1 MMVNFLEETMLKMK
15 SVGKTIND
23 IKWIGCDDFYLDIQE
38 FIKLAE
44 DVEYNNS
51 FGQQEI
57 AADLKIV
64 FNDNS
69 IMVREEY
76 DGAERW
82 VYYSVKQPD
91 IFSNIVAL
99 SKTQSKE
106 FFNNNVMYNEY
117 PRESCMTLR
126 NINRAAFGKEPI

>member
-1 MMVNFLEETMLKMK
+1 MVNFLEETMLKMQ
-15 SVGKTIND
+15 SIGKTIND
-23 IKWIGCDDFYLDIQE
+23 IKWIGSDDFYLDIEE
-38 FIKLAE
+38 FIRLAE
-44 DVEYNNS
+44 DIEYDNG
-51 FGQQEI
+51 FGWQDI

-106 FFNNNVMYNEY
+106 FFDNSAICNEF
-117 PRESCMTLR
+117 EGWSCETLK
-126 NINRAAFGKEPI
+126 NINRAAFGKEPV

>member
-1 MMVNFLEETMLKMK
+1 MVNFLEETVLKMQ

-23 IKWIGCDDFYLDIQE
+23 IKWIGSDDFYLDVKE
-38 FIKLAE
+38 FIRLAE
-44 DVEYNNS
+44 NIEYDND

-64 FNDNS
+64 FNDSS
-69 IMVREEY
+69 IMIREEY
-76 DGAERW
+76 NGAERW

-99 SKTQSKE
+99 SKSQSKD
-106 FFNNNVMYNEY
+106 FFDNNVMYNEY
-117 PRESCMTLR
+117 QGWSCETLK
-126 NINRAAFGKEPI
+126 NTNRAAFGKEPV